1 MSNTMAVAVRQI
13 FQDHYRGVE
22 SGEKPALCVRGRK
35 HTHAVVIDFP
45 VRILR
50 RPARDFDMLRPTVY
64 HGEEYPVDRMIKHLR
79 TAGRRNGITKG
90 AAHLLAVAAAADK
103 EKELDEDDDS
113 LTSEESMME
122 AVVET
127 TTDGA
132 ATTDA
137 GASDEPAKK
146 PRSAKKEKARQS
158 ALTEV
163 QDATAAVDARK
174 ATTKP
179 NGKAPGKKAAPAASK
194 ATKPATKT
202 RAAAAKTKPAK
213 KTAGAADGGPREGT
227 VGRFIFDRVLAG
239 DDNAKISAAAI
250 KKFDNEKINVGYV
263 SWWRNKL
270 VKTGVVKQ
278 K

>member
-1 MSNTMAVAVRQI
+1 MDSATVAVRQVY
-13 FQDHYRGVE
+13 QDHYRGVE

-35 HTHAVVIDFP
+35 YAYCVVIDFP
-45 VRILR
+45 VRVLK
-50 RPARDFDMLRPTVY
+50 RPARDFDTLRPTAY
-64 HGEEYPVDRMIKHLR
+64 HGEEYPVDRMIKHLK

-90 AAHLLAVAAAADK
+90 ALHLLMQAEAVK
-103 EKELDEDDDS
+103 ETELDEDDDS
-113 LTSEESMME
+113 LTNEESAMQE
-122 AVVET
+122 VET
-127 TTDGA
+127 TAGDA
-132 ATTDA
+132 ATLAADLA
-137 GASDEPAKK
+137 ASIKATKK

-163 QDATAAVDARK
+163 RDATAAVDARK

-270 VKTGVVKQ
+270 IKTGAIKQ